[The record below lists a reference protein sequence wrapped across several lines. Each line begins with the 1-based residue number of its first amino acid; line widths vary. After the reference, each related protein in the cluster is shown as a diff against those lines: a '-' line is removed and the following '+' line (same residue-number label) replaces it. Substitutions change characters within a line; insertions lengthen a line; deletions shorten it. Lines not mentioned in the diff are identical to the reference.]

1 MLEVVAAAAGRS
13 ADLFKSG
20 VLAIYGG
27 VLRLTRAAMV
37 EHDPE
42 RLELDFR
49 KDHAQTKG

>member
-1 MLEVVAAAAGRS
+1 MLEVVAAAGVERL
-13 ADLFKSG
+13 DLFKSG

-27 VLRLTRAAMV
+27 ILRLTRAAIA
-37 EHDPE
+37 EQDPE